1 MNNKKRRTQINP
13 GDMVK
18 VLRGTSCGPYLQAS
32 DKLFTV
38 DKLHESKGY
47 FYLIEYPNDG
57 DYFTSRDFEVVAVT
71 KEQILEQVEE
81 LELTFITAKD
91 LLVAK
96 LAFLEAT
103 GNSIYSTNEFK
114 VWSVLQELKT
124 ATDDVTKSKL
134 IAKIIEN

>member
-1 MNNKKRRTQINP
+1 MTRKRTRTQINP
-13 GDMVK
+13 GDTVK
-18 VLRGTSCGPYLQAS
+18 VTRSTGCGPYLQAS

-57 DYFTSRDFEVVAVT
+57 DYFQSRDFEVVAVT
-71 KEQILEQVEE
+71 KEQILLQVEE
-81 LELTFITAKD
+81 LETTFIAAKD
-91 LLVAK
+91 ILVAK

-103 GNSIYSTNEFK
+103 GNSIYSVNEFK

-124 ATDDVTKSKL
+124 ASDDVTKSKL